1 MSPWKWLQV
10 AAVVPASIVGIE
22 VMPTMFG
29 GGRHHHYQSVEMPP
43 QPVTTADIDAEIRK
57 QDLQIFEAIARE
69 FPDDYDAMLGKITA
83 AAQTGNQ
90 TEVRNAAGRRSPI

>member
-1 MSPWKWLQV
+1 M